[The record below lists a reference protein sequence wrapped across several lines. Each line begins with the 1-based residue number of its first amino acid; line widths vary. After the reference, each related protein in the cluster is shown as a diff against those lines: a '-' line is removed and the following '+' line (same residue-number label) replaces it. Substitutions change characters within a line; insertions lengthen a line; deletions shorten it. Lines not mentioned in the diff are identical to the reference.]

1 MKKILCNLLAIAGL
15 GISAHA
21 ATGDTTVVQAH
32 NEKQL
37 QTYTNYDTTITFP
50 NGSLSYQKIIMDFTL
65 GKYNCGGSY
74 NPATA
79 GETSQ
84 GKSGWCSDW
93 DYDLHIIVM
102 TAAGD
107 TLELG
112 EVITPY
118 ANTTLPMF
126 PWTWKRNYR
135 YDITDL
141 YPILKNG
148 ATIRIFYAGWS
159 GGFTGT
165 TKFSFIEGTPPREV
179 LGVQSLWQS
188 PGSGFSYGEAVSI
201 DSQIVKRTLTAPAGT
216 TAATVR
222 TIMSGHGFGNQAYC
236 SEFCSK
242 WYRLMVNNQNVEQKS
257 IWKPSCGSNQ
267 AYPQSGTWVYDR
279 ANWCPGEHVEPYWQ
293 SVPVSALSAPFT
305 VDLDFQP
312 YTNVGTTSNPGAW
325 YKLSSAI
332 IFYGDYNRQK
342 DVGVEHIISPTT
354 DANEYR
360 NNPICGSPKI
370 VVKNYGSETAT
381 SIKFEYG
388 VAGGTMSTYTY
399 TTSLAAN
406 ASAEVNLPSL
416 ASLQTAAANSI
427 FVVKVLS
434 VNNATDENPDNNELK
449 SEFVPSPEWTG
460 GNFSIQ
466 LKTSGAVS
474 GQQNRTDWKIIDIA
488 TGNVVASR
496 NGIANSTTYNDTVHL
511 ANGCYRL
518 ELDCSTLGAGLR
530 NPYLI
535 SSAGTFIVRNL
546 GTNQRITLDKNRDGQ
561 TSAYQG
567 NLEGWMGNGF
577 TQYFT
582 VTGSTSVLKVE
593 NDINLNMYPNP
604 AMDVLHIRVDGL
616 SIQKGTVTLTNAIG
630 QAVYTAEMK
639 GNDFTLNTEA
649 FPSGIYTL
657 TYSSDKGSRVE
668 KVSIKH

>member
-1 MKKILCNLLAIAGL
+1 MKKILCTLMALIGLNLA
-15 GISAHA
+15 SQA
-21 ATGDTTVVQAH
+21 AVGDTTTVLAH
-32 NEKQL
+32 NETKL
-37 QTYTNYDTTITFP
+37 QTYTSYDTVITFP
-50 NGSLSYQKIIMDFTL
+50 SGTTPYQKIIMDFTL
-65 GKYNCGGSY
+65 GKYDCGGSY

-79 GETSQ
+79 GE
-84 GKSGWCSDW
+84 GAGRSGWCSDW

-107 TLELG
+107 TIELG

-135 YDITDL
+135 YDVTDF

-165 TKFSFIEGTPPREV
+165 TKFRFIEGTPPRNV
-179 LGVQSLWQS
+179 LAVKSLWK
-188 PGSGFSYGEAVSI
+188 SGNDGYAYGETISI
-201 DSQIVKRTLTAPAGT
+201 DSQIVKRTVTPPAGT
-216 TAATVR
+216 TAASVR
-222 TIMSGHGFGNQAYC
+222 TIISGHGFGNQAYC

-242 WYRLMVNNQNVEQKS
+242 WYRLMINNQNVEQKS
-257 IWKPSCGSNQ
+257 IWKPDCGYNQ

-279 ANWCPGEHVEPYWQ
+279 ANWCPGEHVEPYVQ
-293 SVPVSALSAPFT
+293 SVPVAALSAPFT

-312 YTNVGTTSNPGAW
+312 YTNVGTTGNPGAW
-325 YKLSSAI
+325 YKLSSAV
-332 IFYGDYNRQK
+332 IFYGTYNRQK
-342 DVGVEHIISPTT
+342 DIGVEHIISPTT

-388 VAGGTMSTYTY
+388 VEGGTLSTYTY
-399 TTSLAAN
+399 TTNLAAN

-427 FVVKVLS
+427 FVVRVLS
-434 VNNATDENPDNNELK
+434 VNNATDENADNNVLK
-449 SEFVPSPEWTG
+449 SSFVPSPEWTG
-460 GNFSIQ
+460 GNFAIQ

-474 GQQNRTDWKIIDIA
+474 GQQNRTDWKITNIS
-488 TGNVVASR
+488 TGAVVSSR
-496 NGIANSTTYNDTVHL
+496 NGTANATTYNDTITL
-511 ANGCYRL
+511 PNGCYKL

-535 SSAGTFIVRNL
+535 SAAGSFIVRNL
-546 GTNQRITLDKNRDGQ
+546 STNLRITLDKNRDGL

-567 NLEGWMGNGF
+567 NLEGWMGSGF

-582 VTGSTSVLKVE
+582 VIGSTSVLKVE
-593 NDINLNMYPNP
+593 NNINLNIYPNP
-604 AMDVLHIRVDGL
+604 TTDVLHIRVDGL
-616 SIQKGTVTLTNAIG
+616 GIQKGTLTLTNSIG
-630 QAVYTAEMK
+630 ASLYTAVMT
-639 GNDFTLNTEA
+639 GNDHKINTAE
-649 FPSGIYTL
+649 FPSGVYTL
-657 TYSSDKGSRVE
+657 NYSSDKGNRVE
-668 KVSIKH
+668 KVVIRH